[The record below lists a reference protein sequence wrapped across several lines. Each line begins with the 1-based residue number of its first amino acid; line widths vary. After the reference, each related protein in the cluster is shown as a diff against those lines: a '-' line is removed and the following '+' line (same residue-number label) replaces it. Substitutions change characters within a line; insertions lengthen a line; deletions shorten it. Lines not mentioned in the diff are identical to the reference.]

1 MMDIP
6 SIELFGLHI
15 TEPFTWITNWLVAAF
30 CFGFGH
36 LLFHNKLA
44 DATQK
49 FWAMFF
55 FFFLVASLTGGTA
68 HGFITYVGPNFHFA
82 AWILTGIAIFSAE
95 MAALQLVESPKFRQF
110 LRLFIYAQLMIMV
123 ASVMYYHNFNSVR
136 INSAIGLIGVV
147 MPVSFVHYRKHG
159 DKRSALIMLG
169 VLSNMIP
176 GTIHAFKISYNEW
189 FNFNDISH
197 ILMIFCFFILYRGA
211 GKNAALELAKKL
223 SKAAA

>member
-1 MMDIP
+1 
-6 SIELFGLHI
+6 
-15 TEPFTWITNWLVAAF
+15 
-30 CFGFGH
+30 
-36 LLFHNKLA
+36 
-44 DATQK
+44 
-49 FWAMFF
+49 
-55 FFFLVASLTGGTA
+55 
-68 HGFITYVGPNFHFA
+68 
-82 AWILTGIAIFSAE
+82 
-95 MAALQLVESPKFRQF
+95 
-110 LRLFIYAQLMIMV
+110 
-123 ASVMYYHNFNSVR
+123 
-136 INSAIGLIGVV
+136 

>member
-1 MMDIP
+1 MNVP
-6 SIELFGLHI
+6 SIELFGLHV

-49 FWAMFF
+49 FWSIFF
-55 FFFLVASLTGGTA
+55 FFIGIASITGGTA

-82 AWILTGIAIFSAE
+82 AWIFTGIAIFAAE
-95 MAALQLVESPKFRQF
+95 MASIQLIENERVKTLIRYFV
-110 LRLFIYAQLMIMV
+110 YAQLMVMV
-123 ASVMYYHNFNSVR
+123 ASVMFFHNFNSVR
-136 INSAIGLIGVV
+136 INSALGLVGVV
-147 MPVSFVHYRKHG
+147 MPISFTHYKKHK

-169 VLSNMIP
+169 IIANLIP
-176 GTIHAFKISYNEW
+176 GAVHAFKISYNEW

-211 GKNAALELAKKL
+211 GKNAATELAKKL